1 MSNGTQN
8 SPFTR
13 IAVGIDVGKSQ
24 LDYCLVGL
32 SGEKKITLGS
42 GNVPNTRAGIEKIV
56 SDTKKRLKTED
67 LTSIF
72 FIIEST
78 GVYHEECR
86 NYLYKLD
93 YKVIQVLPNKS
104 KAYAKSLNLKTKND
118 KVDAKML
125 AHYGVERLGERLWE
139 PFDPC
144 YLRLKRLTRL
154 RESLVVNNSASKN
167 RLHASTTQS
176 DPDDFDL
183 KILNN
188 HIEHLKNSI
197 KEIDKELA
205 RLVVKSPKLKVLHDR
220 LKTIPGYGSLTALV
234 VIAETNGFENFTNR
248 RQLVSYVGF
257 DIIERTSGSSVRGRT
272 RISKRGNS
280 HIRRIFYTGAGHF
293 KNADKAAQKLYAR
306 LSADGDLKARVPIMR
321 KMLVI
326 GFALIRNKTDFDPA
340 VRLIG
345 NKLVNTETGEVIN
358 ETNALLVDAKP
369 KAIQS
374 SDPSIIEQEIFEAL
388 QASDDEMFELEYQD
402 MSSDGL
408 DSSEI
413 KQPISSQDKV
423 TENQQASIKEEKAGK
438 AGKSNEAKRVN
449 SEGSLTSQKTKTTSN
464 SSSSTSN
471 VEVETKTRKAKEDG

>member
-1 MSNGTQN
+1 MFIATQN
-8 SPFTR
+8 FFFPR
-13 IAVGIDVGKSQ
+13 ISVGIDVGKKL
-24 LDYCLVGL
+24 LDFCLVGL
-32 SGEKKITLGS
+32 RKEEKITLGS
-42 GNVPNTRAGIEKIV
+42 GNYPNTQAGFEKIV
-56 SDTKKRLKTED
+56 SEIKKRLKTDD

-72 FIIEST
+72 FVIEST
-78 GVYHEECR
+78 GVYHEEFR
-86 NYLYKLD
+86 NYLYKLG

-104 KAYAKSLNLKTKND
+104 KAYAKSLNLKTKTD

-125 AHYGVERLGERLWE
+125 AHYGIERIGERLWA

-154 RESLVVNNSASKN
+154 RESLIVTSSASKN
-167 RLHASTTQS
+167 RLHASKTQS
-176 DPDDFDL
+176 DTDDFDL
-183 KILNN
+183 KILNDL
-188 HIEHLKNSI
+188 IEHLKESI

-306 LSADGDLKARVPIMR
+306 LSTEGDLKARVPIMR

-326 GFALIRNKTDFDPA
+326 GFALVKNKTDFDPA

-345 NKLVNTETGEVIN
+345 KKLVNTETGEVIN
-358 ETNALLVDAKP
+358 ETKSQPVDAKP

-388 QASDDEMFELEYQD
+388 QASDDEMFELEYPE
-402 MSSDGL
+402 MPSDVTN
-408 DSSEI
+408 SNEV
-413 KQPISSQDKV
+413 KQPISFQNKV
-423 TENQQASIKEEKAGK
+423 TENQQASNNEEKAEKTSG
-438 AGKSNEAKRVN
+438 SNEAKRVN
-449 SEGSLTSQKTKTTSN
+449 SIGSLTLQKSKTKSN

-471 VEVETKTRKAKEDG
+471 VEVETKTSKAKEDG